1 MQKLPIKSRLREYI
15 RLPLLMREWK
25 SVVDEMGV
33 NPTAPSTPMEKFL
46 IIPCDQKTV
55 IGSRGDEAMMIGMIQ
70 SIRTKN
76 PNALISLLTFSDF
89 EHPVLEEYEI
99 KVIPKWANPSW
110 SLKDI
115 LEICSH
121 FDSIMMVGADTM
133 DGHYSVL
140 NSARLWVVADS
151 VARLGKNS
159 TVLGFSFNATPP
171 LKIIKIIKKI
181 SPKVN
186 ILLRDPVSHAR
197 FEKITGRRARCAA
210 DAAFQLHEAAPIA
223 QMKDLL
229 NWVDEQKARHL
240 KVIGFNVHPM
250 LFDMSDPAV
259 KSKFVQDCS
268 QALLQVMAEYPV
280 AVLLISHDFRG
291 SNEADLGLLE
301 SIHAKIKN
309 QAGDKVHLDRH
320 PYSATELKF
329 IAGNM
334 DAVFS
339 ARMHL
344 CIATLG
350 MKKPVAVLTYQGKF
364 EGLFSYFKLPGQLM
378 LDPKSM
384 SLQEDMVLAISFL
397 LDNLAEL
404 TSVVDES
411 WAGVKQLSALNTLA
425 VTGMNIE

>member
-15 RLPLLMREWK
+15 RLPMLMREWK

-33 NPTAPSTPMEKFL
+33 KPAAASRPMEKFL

-55 IGSRGDEAMMIGMIQ
+55 IGSRGDEAMMIAMIQ
-70 SIRTKN
+70 SIRAVN
-76 PNALISLLTFSDF
+76 PDAIISLLTYADF
-89 EHPVLEEYEI
+89 EHPVLQEYEI
-99 KVIPKWANPSW
+99 KVIPKWANPTW

-121 FDSIMMVGADTM
+121 FDSIMIVGADTM
-133 DGHYSVL
+133 DGHYSLL
-140 NSARLWVVADS
+140 NSARLWVVADAVS
-151 VARLGKNS
+151 RLGKNS

-171 LKIIKIIKKI
+171 LKIINVIKKI

-210 DAAFQLHEAAPIA
+210 DAAFQLHEATPIA
-223 QMKDLL
+223 QMDDLL
-229 NWVDEQKARHL
+229 HWVDEQKANDL

-250 LFDMSDPAV
+250 LFDMSDPPV
-259 KSKFVQDCS
+259 RQQFIQDCA
-268 QALLQVMAEYPV
+268 QALLQILAEHPV

-301 SIHAKIKN
+301 SIYTKVKN
-309 QAGDKVHLDRH
+309 QAGDKIHLDRH

-329 IAGNM
+329 IAGQM
-334 DAVFS
+334 DGVFS

-384 SLQEDMVLAISFL
+384 SLQEDMVLAMSFL
-397 LDNLAEL
+397 LDKLPEL
-404 TSVVDES
+404 TNLVDES
-411 WAGVKQLSALNTLA
+411 WTGVKQLSALNTLA
-425 VTGMNIE
+425 VTGTNLE